1 MQVTVARYTGSSVSD
16 AKALIEKLGIK
27 AEVVGNGD
35 TVTAQVPKRGSSIS
49 KESGKVILYTNG
61 ADPESKKV
69 TVPDVLGLTAAQA
82 NVKIVNA
89 GLNIEIKGAQNY
101 DKGAG
106 AIVTSQS
113 YAKGTEVPYGTVIT
127 VEVLHMDTTD

>member
-1 MQVTVARYTGSSVSD
+1 M
-16 AKALIEKLGIK
+16 
-27 AEVVGNGD
+27 
-35 TVTAQVPKRGSSIS
+35 
-49 KESGKVILYTNG
+49 ILYTNG